1 MKCLKQTRHNRE
13 PHLSTIFDK
22 TTGAGFKKAKES
34 RSWQH
39 AIRLQRLCQF
49 HILKRGRR
57 EAGGDFQ
64 TFFFFSFQL
73 HLKKNKKHVIPNDLP
88 KIRDLTPAACSN
100 NPTVA
105 ISLARSNV
113 RRKNK
118 KHGPPPPGPAAALPL
133 HLTADG
139 SEKQKNARETLAGH
153 ATEVKSVPRSGP
165 HIVQWCA
172 SSAGWMALT

>member
-64 TFFFFSFQL
+64 TFFFFFPSSYI
-73 HLKKNKKHVIPNDLP
+73 LKKTKKKPVIPNDLP

-118 KHGPPPPGPAAALPL
+118 NAWPPSSWACCCPASALDCRWQRK
-133 HLTADG
+133 TKECG
-139 SEKQKNARETLAGH
+139 
-153 ATEVKSVPRSGP
+153 
-165 HIVQWCA
+165 
-172 SSAGWMALT
+172 